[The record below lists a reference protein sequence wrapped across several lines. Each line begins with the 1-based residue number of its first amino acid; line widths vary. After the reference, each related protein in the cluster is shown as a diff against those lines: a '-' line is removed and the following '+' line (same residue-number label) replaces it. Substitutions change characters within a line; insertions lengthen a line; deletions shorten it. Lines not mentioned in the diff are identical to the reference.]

1 MRAYQVHDEVGL
13 LRVFNWKDEAER
25 FMEGKEDMKLVVVK
39 TQKREAESPF
49 VLAMRVCG
57 EALF

>member
-1 MRAYQVHDEVGL
+1 MRAYQVHDDVGL

-25 FMEGKEDMKLVVVK
+25 FMEGKEDRKLVVVK
-39 TQKREAESPF
+39 TQKREAESPYA
-49 VLAMRVCG
+49 LAMRLCG

>member
-1 MRAYQVHDEVGL
+1 
-13 LRVFNWKDEAER
+13 VFNWKDEAER

-49 VLAMRVCG
+49 ALAMRVCG

>member
-1 MRAYQVHDEVGL
+1 MKAYQVHDEVGL

-39 TQKREAESPF
+39 TQKREVESPF
-49 VLAMRVCG
+49 ALAMRVCG

>member
-39 TQKREAESPF
+39 TQKREVESPF
-49 VLAMRVCG
+49 ALAMRVCG

>member
-1 MRAYQVHDEVGL
+1 MKAYQVHDEVGL

-39 TQKREAESPF
+39 TQKQEAESPF
-49 VLAMRVCG
+49 ALAMRVCG

>member
-1 MRAYQVHDEVGL
+1 
-13 LRVFNWKDEAER
+13 VFNWKDEAER

-49 VLAMRVCG
+49 ALAMRLCG

>member
-1 MRAYQVHDEVGL
+1 MRSYQVHDEVGL
-13 LRVFNWKDEAER
+13 LRVFNWKDEAQR

-39 TQKREAESPF
+39 SVKREVETPYA
-49 VLAMRVCG
+49 LAMRLCG

>member
-1 MRAYQVHDEVGL
+1 MKAYQVHDDVGL

-49 VLAMRVCG
+49 TLAMRLCG

>member
-1 MRAYQVHDEVGL
+1 MGL
-13 LRVFNWKDEAER
+13 LRIFNWKDEAER

-39 TQKREAESPF
+39 SVKREVETPYA
-49 VLAMRVCG
+49 LAMRICG

>member
-1 MRAYQVHDEVGL
+1 MRSYQVHDDMGL
-13 LRVFNWKDEAER
+13 LRIFNWKDEAER

-39 TQKREAESPF
+39 SVKREAETPF
-49 VLAMRVCG
+49 ALAMRVCG